1 MIAYRA
7 NGLLK
12 SEEINMVFFQNVNI
26 SSVLSEDATNH
37 SVSRKD
43 LNKVYI
49 Q

>member
-26 SSVLSEDATNH
+26 SSDT
-37 SVSRKD
+37 
-43 LNKVYI
+43 